1 MSEQQQWKPAV
12 ETRDRTSVSQCPWCG
27 SGIDGYNNRMS
38 SRGGTIEAQCAC
50 GARMSV
56 DFVIEAP

>member
-1 MSEQQQWKPAV
+1 MSEQQQWK
-12 ETRDRTSVSQCPWCG
+12 TRDRTSVSFDAQCPWCG
-27 SGIDGYNNRMS
+27 SEIDGYNNRMS